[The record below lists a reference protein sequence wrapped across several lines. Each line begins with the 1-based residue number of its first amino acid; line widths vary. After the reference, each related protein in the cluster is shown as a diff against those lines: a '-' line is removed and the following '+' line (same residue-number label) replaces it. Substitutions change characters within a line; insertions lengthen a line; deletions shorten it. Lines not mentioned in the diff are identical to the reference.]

1 MRRHNE
7 KTEEE
12 EEEEDRTLFL
22 NRREAQVLD

>member
-22 NRREAQVLD
+22 NRREAQVLE